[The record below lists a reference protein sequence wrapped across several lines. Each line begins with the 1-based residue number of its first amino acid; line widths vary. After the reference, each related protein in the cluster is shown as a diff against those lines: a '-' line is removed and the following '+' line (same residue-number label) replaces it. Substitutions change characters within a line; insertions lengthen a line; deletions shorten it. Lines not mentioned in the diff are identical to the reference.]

1 MTRNN
6 LLVILILVSAFP
18 IFGQQNL
25 LDNPV
30 IKGYYEENNGIIDAI
45 EITDSVQINLTC
57 VKITSRYIDIYY
69 DVYNKSCRWV
79 AARTP
84 CPEDLE
90 TGEIRCVI
98 SIGKESFYYNLAIS
112 EFRYQLIDSTNSVF
126 IQPNNHYIGY
136 LRLSRKELELRC
148 SYYKIKNINKSQLKA
163 TLLPITPKLIIS
175 QFSDYSYFN
184 FGQNTICFT
193 LK

>member
-6 LLVILILVSAFP
+6 LFVILILVSAFP
-18 IFGQQNL
+18 VFAQQYL
-25 LDNPV
+25 IDNPV

-45 EITDSVQINLTC
+45 EITDSVLINLTR
-57 VKITSRYIDIYY
+57 VKITSRHIDIYY
-69 DVYNKSCRWV
+69 DVYNKSRHCV
-79 AARTP
+79 AARIP
-84 CPEDLE
+84 CPKDLE

-136 LRLSRKELELRC
+136 LRLSRKEIELRC

-184 FGQNTICFT
+184 FGQNTICFS

>member
-1 MTRNN
+1 M
-6 LLVILILVSAFP
+6 ILVSAFP
-18 IFGQQNL
+18 VFAQQYL
-25 LDNPV
+25 IDNPV

-45 EITDSVQINLTC
+45 EITDSVLINLTR
-57 VKITSRYIDIYY
+57 VKITSRHIDIYY

-98 SIGKESFYYNLAIS
+98 SIGKESFYYNLTIS
-112 EFRYQLIDSTNSVF
+112 EFRYQLVDSTNSVL

-136 LRLSRKELELRC
+136 LRLSRKEIELRC

-163 TLLPITPKLIIS
+163 TLLPITPKLVIS
-175 QFSDYSYFN
+175 QFSYYSYFN
-184 FGQNTICFT
+184 FGQNTICFS

>member
-25 LDNPV
+25 LDNPI

-69 DVYNKSCRWV
+69 DVYNKSRHCV
-79 AARTP
+79 AARIP
-84 CPEDLE
+84 CPKDLE

-98 SIGKESFYYNLAIS
+98 SIGKESFYYNLTIS
-112 EFRYQLIDSTNSVF
+112 EFRYQLVDSTNSVL
-126 IQPNNHYIGY
+126 IQPNNHHIGY

-148 SYYKIKNINKSQLKA
+148 SYYNININKSQLKA